1 VTLNRA
7 RELDLSAAFLVYSKR
22 ADGQS
27 HKHEVKALG
36 LLWAKF
42 PDFYSSANTI
52 HLDDLSR
59 NL

>member
-1 VTLNRA
+1 MNDADPSLH
-7 RELDLSAAFLVYSKR
+7 LVYSKR
-22 ADGQS
+22 ADGQPY
-27 HKHEVKALG
+27 KHEVKALG

-42 PDFYSSANTI
+42 PDLYSSANTI